1 MVLYI
6 MSLQLNGGKLI
17 LGNGIDKEQFVINT
31 DDNKFNVKNKDKTL
45 MELKYEDSVKS
56 VVLSNNKYDL
66 KNRTR

>member
-1 MVLYI
+1 

-31 DDNKFNVKNKDKTL
+31 DDNKFNVKNQDKTL